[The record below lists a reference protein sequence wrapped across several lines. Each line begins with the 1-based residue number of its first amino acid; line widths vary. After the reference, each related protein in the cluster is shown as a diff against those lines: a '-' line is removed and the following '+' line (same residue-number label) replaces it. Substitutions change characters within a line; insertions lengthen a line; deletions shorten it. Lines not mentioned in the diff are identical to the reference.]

1 MIRNTLP
8 KIHLSLIVG
17 LTLTIGLQGVSKA
30 VTVTAEEIKAK
41 VVAHV
46 QEKLGGT
53 FTQADQEYLTVS
65 IPRVPAAPF
74 EFPEAETV
82 RISTTSSLGEMYSER
97 GVVKVSLKDQ
107 DGHYREIGVP
117 IQLKVSKPVWVVKN
131 IINANEPLR
140 ASDLV
145 LQTRDVSHCYQYA
158 IGQERNL
165 RAYVA
170 RVNLR
175 PGDVLDTRKIVIPP
189 DVSYNSSI
197 RILISNGDGLTLTVP
212 GVAMDSGRVGE
223 VIRVRQSVYQ
233 RKYYSAKIIDKNQV
247 LVEI

>member
-30 VTVTAEEIKAK
+30 VTITAEQIKAK

-46 QEKLGGT
+46 QEKLSGT
-53 FTQADQEYLTVS
+53 LSQADQEYLTVS
-65 IPRVPAAPF
+65 IPQVPAAPF
-74 EFPEAETV
+74 EFPKAEAV
-82 RISTTSSLGEMYSER
+82 QINASSSLGEIYSSR
-97 GVVKVSLKDQ
+97 GVVKVSLNDQ
-107 DGHYREIGVP
+107 DGHSREIGVP
-117 IQLKVSKPVWVVKN
+117 VQLKIQKPVWVVKN
-131 IINANEPLR
+131 TISANAPLQ

-145 LQTRDVSHCYQYA
+145 LQTRDVSHGYQYV

-175 PGDVLDTRKIVIPP
+175 PGDVLDARKIVIPP
-189 DVSYNSSI
+189 DVTYNSSV
-197 RILISNGDGLTLTVP
+197 RILISNGDGLTLTIP

-223 VIRVRQSVYQ
+223 VIRVRQSVYK